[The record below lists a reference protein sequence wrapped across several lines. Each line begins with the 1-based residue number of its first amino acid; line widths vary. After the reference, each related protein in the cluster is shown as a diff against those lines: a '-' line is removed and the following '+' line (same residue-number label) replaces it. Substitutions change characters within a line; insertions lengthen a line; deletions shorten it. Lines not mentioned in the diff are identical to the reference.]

1 VKRAACWLLLI
12 IILTLPV
19 RGLAD
24 TLADEFEEDS
34 SESYGEEHIDVPE
47 DETPQE
53 DTPYDLIMEAMEVYS
68 WFAMEPLDIDLSA
81 PADGYA
87 NSYLVLDERYRTFD
101 ALNDKALGY
110 FSEKIVSLLW
120 SFDTY
125 ITIDGMLYADAA
137 GGRGINEEIADMS
150 FETVSETD
158 NFIIYKATVYYLSD
172 ENEPVSD
179 TFEFTRELINDRWV
193 FTTFPFFW

>member
-1 VKRAACWLLLI
+1 MV
-12 IILTLPV
+12 ILVLPV

-34 SESYGEEHIDVPE
+34 SESYTEEHIGAPE
-47 DETPQE
+47 DDTPQE
-53 DTPYDLIMEAMEVYS
+53 DTPYERIMEAMEVYS
-68 WFAMEPLDIDLSA
+68 WFAMEPLDVDLSS
-81 PADGYA
+81 PAAGHA

-101 ALNDKALGY
+101 ALNEKALGY

-125 ITIDGMLYADAA
+125 KVIDGMLYADAA
-137 GGRGINEEIADMS
+137 GGRGIDEAIADMS
-150 FETVSETD
+150 FEVVTETD
-158 NFIIYKATVYYLSD
+158 KLIVYEAIVFYLSD

-179 TFEFTRELINDRWV
+179 TFEFTRELINGRWV
-193 FTTFPFFW
+193 FTAFPFFW

>member
-1 VKRAACWLLLI
+1 MKRTACWLLLMV
-12 IILTLPV
+12 ILAVPA

-34 SESYGEEHIDVPE
+34 SESYGEEHIGAPE

-53 DTPYDLIMEAMEVYS
+53 DTPYELIMEAMEVYS
-68 WFAMEPLDIDLSA
+68 WFAMEPLDVDLSS
-81 PADGYA
+81 PAAGHA
-87 NSYLVLDERYRTFD
+87 NCYLVLDERYRTFD
-101 ALNDKALGY
+101 ALNEKALGY

-125 ITIDGMLYADAA
+125 IIIDGMLYADAA

-158 NFIIYKATVYYLSD
+158 NFIIYKATVFYLSD